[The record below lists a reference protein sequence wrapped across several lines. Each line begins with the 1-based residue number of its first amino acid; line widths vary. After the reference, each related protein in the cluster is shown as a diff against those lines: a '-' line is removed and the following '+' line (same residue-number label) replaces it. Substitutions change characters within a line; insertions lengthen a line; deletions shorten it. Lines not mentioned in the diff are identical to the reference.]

1 MSKTNKCTRIIII
14 ILLMSSIIFSIASTF
29 VNLIVLNK
37 NLYLKLLDKSDAY
50 TKVEDKLY
58 EKMDSLLGSDVD
70 ESIKKS
76 IISDEDVKKES
87 EIVLTCILNDLK
99 TGENNKPVID
109 TNIYK
114 NRVRDVLKSIIG
126 YESPSNNNLSFND
139 KFNIQNMNFI
149 KSETEHNDILVIDN
163 KFNSNKKS
171 FVFED
176 LASRA
181 ELEAQGRAML
191 REKGLTESQARQKM
205 AERGISEEQIWN
217 MLKEDGYLDE
227 EDTSDS
233 NNTNSSSKNNESDE
247 KVNQNSKVDKNN
259 EFDQQLEVKEKNL
272 SNGKV
277 KDIIKSVISDKEKSF
292 EEKINSMYDKLS
304 EEAGKFIDVEIEKL
318 TLSKLI
324 DSNLFKVLTSVTS
337 LLHKINLVSIAIS
350 IILIV
355 ALAKLNNGN
364 IKLTIKIIGQVLM
377 VIGTLFILMLFTSYL
392 IVGYKTINIGPE
404 YLNEVTRLIIN
415 KFLTV
420 SLIGSLIT
428 LVIGILSY
436 VFSNRICSSK

>member
-1 MSKTNKCTRIIII
+1 MSKTNKCARIIII

-29 VNLIVLNK
+29 VNLVVLNK
-37 NLYLKLLDKSDAY
+37 NMYLKLLDKGDAY

-76 IISDEDVKKES
+76 IITDEDIRRES
-87 EIVLTCILNDLK
+87 DIVLICILNNLK

-109 TNIYK
+109 TDIYK
-114 NRVRDVLKSIIG
+114 NRVKDVLKSIIG

-139 KFNIQNMNFI
+139 KFNIQNMNSI

-163 KFNSNKKS
+163 KFNSNKES
-171 FVFED
+171 FVFEN

-205 AERGISEEQIWN
+205 AEKGISEEQIWN

-233 NNTNSSSKNNESDE
+233 NNTNSSSQNNGSNDN
-247 KVNQNSKVDKNN
+247 VDQNSKVNKTN
-259 EFDQQLEVKEKNL
+259 EAEQQLEVKEKNL

-277 KDIIKSVISDKEKSF
+277 KEIINSVISDKGKSF
-292 EEKINSMYDKLS
+292 EEKINSMSDKLS
-304 EEAGKFIDVEIEKL
+304 EEAGKFIDEEIEKL

-324 DSNLFKVLTSVTS
+324 DSNLFKVLAGVTS
-337 LLHKINLVSIAIS
+337 MLHKINLMSIVAS
-350 IILIV
+350 IILIGV
-355 ALAKLNNGN
+355 LAKLNNGN
-364 IKLTIKIIGQVLM
+364 IKITVKNVGQVLM
-377 VIGTLFILMLFTSYL
+377 IVGMMFILILFAGYLVIGS
-392 IVGYKTINIGPE
+392 KEINIGPE
-404 YLNEVTRLIIN
+404 YLKEIMTLIIN
-415 KFLTV
+415 KFLAI

-428 LVIGILSY
+428 LVIGIISFL
-436 VFSNRICSSK
+436 FSKRIYSRK

>member
-1 MSKTNKCTRIIII
+1 MSKTNKCARIIII

-29 VNLIVLNK
+29 VNLVVLNK
-37 NLYLKLLDKSDAY
+37 NMYLKLLDKGDAY

-76 IISDEDVKKES
+76 IITDEDVRRES
-87 EIVLTCILNDLK
+87 DIVLTCILNNLK

-109 TNIYK
+109 TDIYK
-114 NRVRDVLKSIIG
+114 NRVKDVLKSIIG

-139 KFNIQNMNFI
+139 KFNIQNMNSI

-163 KFNSNKKS
+163 KFNSNKES
-171 FVFED
+171 FVFEN

-205 AERGISEEQIWN
+205 AEKGISEEQIWN

-233 NNTNSSSKNNESDE
+233 NNTNSSSQNNGSNDN
-247 KVNQNSKVDKNN
+247 VDQNSKVNKTN
-259 EFDQQLEVKEKNL
+259 EAEQQLEVKEKNL

-277 KDIIKSVISDKEKSF
+277 KEIINSVISDKGKSF
-292 EEKINSMYDKLS
+292 EEKINSMSDKLS
-304 EEAGKFIDVEIEKL
+304 EEAGKFIDEEIEKL

-324 DSNLFKVLTSVTS
+324 DSNLFKVLVGVTS
-337 LLHKINLVSIAIS
+337 TLHKINLMSIVAS
-350 IILIV
+350 IILIGV
-355 ALAKLNNGN
+355 LAKLNNGN
-364 IKLTIKIIGQVLM
+364 IKLTVKMVGQVLM
-377 VIGTLFILMLFTSYL
+377 VVGMLFILILFAGYL
-392 IVGYKTINIGPE
+392 VIGSKKINIGPE
-404 YLNEVTRLIIN
+404 YLKEIMTLIIN
-415 KFLTV
+415 KFLTI

-428 LVIGILSY
+428 LVIGIISFL
-436 VFSNRICSSK
+436 FSKRIYSRK